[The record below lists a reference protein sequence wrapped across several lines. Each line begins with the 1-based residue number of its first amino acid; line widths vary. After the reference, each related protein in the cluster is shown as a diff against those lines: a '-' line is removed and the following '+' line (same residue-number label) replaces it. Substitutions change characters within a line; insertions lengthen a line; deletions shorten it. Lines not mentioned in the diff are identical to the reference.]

1 MVVVNLQ
8 IVLYW
13 RADESYH
20 LPRVTSTITD
30 VSYSIHDQLFISVY
44 MEPVPKVAHMIGNG
58 IEVAMGITPMS
69 LVVARVNTL
78 Q

>member
-1 MVVVNLQ
+1 MVVNLQ
-8 IVLYW
+8 IVFYW
-13 RADESYH
+13 SADESHH
-20 LPRVTSTITD
+20 LPGVTNMITD
-30 VSYSIHDQLFISVY
+30 VSYSIHDQFFISVY

-58 IEVAMGITPMS
+58 IEAAMGITPMS